1 MVALTSLVVVWAPS
15 EPVQVHPVV
24 DDHLE
29 LTIGTCTIVRHLEQP
44 YPVRRPTLTSRGRG
58 EFVADESPTT
68 FFWTFRPGV
77 VSRSH
82 TCKRKSKFK
91 ELDLH
96 RWLHVVEDS
105 PSLLSLGRLC
115 NELSHSLSWPSELPD
130 GPNG

>member
-29 LTIGTCTIVRHLEQP
+29 LTSGTCTIVRHLEQP
-44 YPVRRPTLTSRGRG
+44 YTVRRPTLTSRGRG

-68 FFWTFRPGV
+68 FFGLQTGSCV
-77 VSRSH
+77 TVSDLQA
-82 TCKRKSKFK
+82 KIKIK

-105 PSLLSLGRLC
+105 PSLLSLGRQC

-130 GPNG
+130 DPNG